1 MIYSTE
7 TMKMAVV
14 GDPIEHS
21 LSPFMHGTLI
31 SDHHLNG
38 VYLPFRVADE
48 ETSQFLDMA
57 KYLKFSGFNA
67 TMPHKLHLLDL
78 VDELDAEAEYCGAVN
93 TVRIRDG
100 VARGY
105 NTDVRGLQMALEKH
119 NVAVEGA
126 KIMMIGA
133 GGVAGA
139 LLRGLSRQG
148 AESVTVLN
156 RTKEKAEKI
165 CRDVRS
171 ADPAPL
177 TPEMLCR
184 YAETADLILNCTP
197 LGMSGVQGNF
207 DDLSFLDHTEAFVC
221 DLIYNPWETRLLAE
235 ARKRSLSCMNGLDML
250 IYQGLLSFMIFTDTS
265 LDLHKEHERLYALC
279 LDRLHLEV
287 NEEER
292 K

>member
-21 LSPFMHGTLI
+21 LSPFMHGTLL
-31 SDHHLNG
+31 SEHHLNG

-67 TMPHKLHLLDL
+67 TMPHKIQLLDL
-78 VDELDAEAEYCGAVN
+78 VDELDEEAAYCGAVN

-100 VARGY
+100 IAKGY

-126 KIMMIGA
+126 RIMMIGA

-148 AESVTVLN
+148 AASITVLN
-156 RTKEKAEKI
+156 RTKEKAENI

-171 ADPAPL
+171 ADAASL
-177 TPEMLCR
+177 TSEELCR
-184 YAETADLILNCTP
+184 HSEKADLIINCTP
-197 LGMSGVQGNF
+197 LGMAGVSGNF
-207 DDLSFLDHTEAFVC
+207 EDLSFLDHTGAFVC

-235 ARKRSLSCMNGLDML
+235 ARKRGLSHMNGLDML
-250 IYQGLLSFMIFTDTS
+250 IYQGLLSFMIFTDS
-265 LDLHKEHERLYALC
+265 SMDLHKEHEMLYTLC
-279 LDRLHLEV
+279 RDRLRPLQD
-287 NEEER
+287 EEER
-292 K
+292 